1 MHAKDPY
8 KAKYQHLV
16 NKREGVGINHFKDAK
31 AFIECSNDMRHVYKN
46 IDDYNPNKENKY
58 W

>member
-16 NKREGVGINHFKDAK
+16 NKREGVGTNHFKDPK

-58 W
+58 